1 MLYYNKNPF
10 NIIFGM
16 KPQSFIVRQKNRE
29 EILNDFKNSEHGSI
43 AIVTGVRGS
52 GKTIFLSDTAKEL
65 DKEKNWITII
75 LNPELN
81 LYENAFVKLNKAL
94 KTNSIHAKFEA
105 YDIKLAEFVYDKIY
119 SELSEKD
126 IQFTEAIYL
135 KNLQNVKD
143 LCSYLKITPKQFSPY
158 RDRLIKKGII
168 IPLKRGEFRIALP
181 RFAEYIKERKLFE

>member
-1 MLYYNKNPF
+1 
-10 NIIFGM
+10 M